1 MPRSIG
7 RLIAISCVL
16 GLLVAAG
23 LWWLTPRSGRTITA
37 YLTSAVGVFPDNAV
51 LILGVPVGRITTVAP
66 QGRLVKVVMRVDDS
80 VDVPAVASAVVI
92 SPSLVAGRSI
102 QLTPAYTSGPKMPD
116 GGVIPV
122 ERTAVPL
129 GIDDL
134 TRAANDLATML
145 GPTGANRPGPQ
156 GNGALSDLLDVGAAN
171 LRGNGQAINDTI
183 GNVAAL
189 STTLAGSR
197 KELFATVTQLQS
209 FVSALAANDA
219 QVRQFTSQLADVSNF
234 LAGERGDLGAA
245 LRELSIALGEV
256 AAFVQDNRAVLRSNV
271 DRLTEVTA
279 VLVRQREALGQIIDI
294 APTALSNLNNAY
306 NASSGTLDTRLN
318 IEELRAPPILLVCEL
333 LRRSTPRQVPATLAQ
348 TCRALEPQLTGA
360 APLPTAAQVITVLQ
374 AGQPPPLPLLA
385 LPIVPGGGVPG
396 DGVPGDAV
404 PGGRR

>member
-1 MPRSIG
+1 MRRWIG
-7 RLIAISCVL
+7 RLIAIGCVL
-16 GLLVAAG
+16 AILVTASLVAAG
-23 LWWLTPRSGRTITA
+23 GWWLAPRSGRTITA

-51 LILGVPVGRITTVAP
+51 LVLGVPVGRITSVAP
-66 QGRLVKVVMRVDDS
+66 QGRLVKVVMRVEDS
-80 VDVPAVASAVVI
+80 VDVPAAASAVVI

-102 QLTPAYTSGPKMPD
+102 QLTPAYTRGPRMPD

-145 GPTGANRPGPQ
+145 GPTGANRPGAQ
-156 GNGALSDLLDVGAAN
+156 GKGALSDLLDVGAAN

-189 STTLAGSR
+189 SATLAGSR

-209 FVSALAANDA
+209 FVSTLAANDA

-318 IEELRAPPILLVCEL
+318 IEELRAPPILLICEL
-333 LRRSTPRQVPATLAQ
+333 LRRSTPRQVPSTLAQ

-360 APLPTAAQVITVLQ
+360 APLPSAAQVITALQ
-374 AGQPPPLPLLA
+374 TGQPPPLPLLA
-385 LPIVPGGGVPG
+385 LPSVPGGW
-396 DGVPGDAV
+396 V
-404 PGGRR
+404 PGGWVPGAPR

>member
-1 MPRSIG
+1 
-7 RLIAISCVL
+7 
-16 GLLVAAG
+16 
-23 LWWLTPRSGRTITA
+23 
-37 YLTSAVGVFPDNAV
+37 
-51 LILGVPVGRITTVAP
+51 ITTVAP
-66 QGRLVKVVMRVDDS
+66 QGRLVKVVMTVEDL
-80 VDVPAVASAVVI
+80 VDVPAGVSAVVI

-102 QLTPAYTSGPKMPD
+102 QLVPAYTGGPRMPD

-129 GIDDL
+129 GVDDL

-156 GNGALSDLLDVGAAN
+156 GNGAQGKGALSDLLDVAAAN

-183 GNVAAL
+183 GDVAAL

-209 FVSALAANDA
+209 FVSTLAANDT
-219 QVRQFTSQLADVSNF
+219 QVRQFTSQLTDVSNF
-234 LAGERGDLGAA
+234 LAGERGDLGTA
-245 LRELSIALGEV
+245 LRELSVALGEV

-306 NASSGTLDTRLN
+306 NASSGTLDTRPN
-318 IEELRAPPILLVCEL
+318 IEELRAPPILLICEL
-333 LRRSTPRQVPATLAQ
+333 LRRSTPRQVPAALAQ

-360 APLPTAAQVITVLQ
+360 APLPSAAQVITALQ

-385 LPIVPGGGVPG
+385 LPSVPG
-396 DGVPGDAV
+396 DGVPG
-404 PGGRR
+404 GGR